1 MDEQVLREIMQEI
14 RELRLLY
21 KTLVDKLVP
30 VDDAAQDEKEAIE
43 EGDEYADEDEILKAL
58 R

>member
-1 MDEQVLREIMQEI
+1 MDEQALREIMQEL

-30 VDDAAQDEKEAIE
+30 LDDAEEYEKEAIE

>member
-1 MDEQVLREIMQEI
+1 MDEQALREIMQEL

-30 VDDAAQDEKEAIE
+30 LDDAEEDEKEAIE

>member
-21 KTLVDKLVP
+21 KTLVDKLVS

>member
-1 MDEQVLREIMQEI
+1 MDEQALREIAQEI

-30 VDDAAQDEKEAIE
+30 LDDAADDEKEAIE
-43 EGDEYADEDEILKAL
+43 EEDEYADEDEILKAL
-58 R
+58 K